1 MNDTLKGFLLAAAV
15 AMLAALGVFLFLVG
29 AETLRLVALVIG
41 GAVALAVILGASALP
56 IRAYRR
62 KDMTGETHHYHEG
75 TKTIVKETR
84 VLDGRA
90 IEAPKIYQLP
100 AQPQGGA
107 FPELL
112 RAAFQAGALTDG
124 RASRGVH
131 DYQPAQPDRELRELD
146 LDPDVDGWEGDV
158 TP

>member
-1 MNDTLKGFLLAAAV
+1 MNSETAKGFLLVVAAA
-15 AMLAALGVFLFLVG
+15 LLLALGVFLFLVG

-41 GAVALAVILGASALP
+41 GAIAAAVILGASALP

-62 KDMTGETHHYHEG
+62 RDMTGETHHYHEG
-75 TKTIVKETR
+75 TKTIVRETR
-84 VLDGRA
+84 VIDGRA
-90 IEAPKIYQLP
+90 VTSPEVKLLQLP
-100 AQPQGGA
+100 AQPAGGA

-124 RASRGVH
+124 RQT
-131 DYQPAQPDRELRELD
+131 YQPAQADRELRELD
-146 LDPDVDGWEGDV
+146 LDPDSDGWEGDV

>member
-1 MNDTLKGFLLAAAV
+1 MNDTLKGFLLAVAV
-15 AMLAALGVFLFLVG
+15 AVLAALGVFLWLVG

-41 GAVALAVILGASALP
+41 GAVALALILGASALP

-62 KDMTGETHHYHEG
+62 KDMTGETHHYHDG

-84 VLDGRA
+84 VIDGRA
-90 IEAPKIYQLP
+90 VTSPEVKLLQLP
-100 AQPQGGA
+100 EQPQGGA

-124 RASRGVH
+124 RAN
-131 DYQPAQPDRELRELD
+131 YQPAQADRELRELD

>member
-1 MNDTLKGFLLAAAV
+1 MNSDTAKGFLLAVAV

-29 AETLRLVALVIG
+29 AETLRMVALVIG
-41 GAVALAVILGASALP
+41 GAIAAALILGASALP

-62 KDMTGETHHYHEG
+62 RDMTGETHHYHEG

-84 VLDGRA
+84 VIDGRA

-112 RAAFQAGALTDG
+112 RAAFQAGTLTDG
-124 RASRGVH
+124 RGG
-131 DYQPAQPDRELRELD
+131 YQVAQPDRELRELD